1 MRVEFRITLCIALFF
16 LSASLSAQV
25 LTVPYEQFTLPNG
38 LNIILHKDNTI
49 PRLTVNVWY
58 HVGSGSERPGRTGFA
73 HLFEH
78 ILFEGSKHVP
88 EGKFDQWLEAAGGDN
103 NGSTTEDRTNYYE
116 NLPSNALDLAMF
128 LESDR
133 MGFLLPSLTE
143 GTVNGQRD
151 VVKNERRQ
159 SYENRPYGKASL
171 ELPALMYPRNHPY
184 SWPVIG
190 SMEDLTAASRQ
201 DVADFF
207 TKYYTP
213 SNASLSIAGDLDV
226 TETRKAVEKWFSDVP
241 GGKAVM
247 PPDLPAAFLTE
258 EKRIVVEDKVELPR
272 LMMVWLTP
280 PAFHPGNA
288 ELDILANLLTE
299 GKNSRLYKRLVYD
312 LQIAQSVSA
321 FQDSKKFSSE
331 FYLVADA
338 RQGIGLTQLE
348 KIIQEE
354 INTLKMQNP
363 QEREMQR
370 TINQMESNFVQ
381 QMESAGN
388 KANQLNSY
396 YYYTGNPDYFN
407 EDLQR
412 FKAIGASD
420 ISAVAQRYLKDQQR
434 IVMSIV
440 PEGKIELAAKRN

>member
-1 MRVEFRITLCIALFF
+1 MVRTSLLAALLFVCG
-16 LSASLSAQV
+16 SLPAQV
-25 LTVPYEQFTLPNG
+25 LNVAYEQFTLPNG
-38 LNIILHKDNTI
+38 LNVILHKDNAV
-49 PRLTVNVWY
+49 PRISVNVWY
-58 HVGSGSERPGRTGFA
+58 HVGSGSEKPGRTGFA

-78 ILFEGSKHVP
+78 ILFEGSQHVP
-88 EGKFDQWLEAAGGDN
+88 EGKFDQWLEAAGADN

-116 NLPSNALDLAMF
+116 DLPSNALDLALF

-133 MGFLLPSLTE
+133 MGYLLPTLTE
-143 GTVNGQRD
+143 ATVNGQRD

-171 ELPALMYPRNHPY
+171 ELPSLLYPKSNPY

-207 TKYYTP
+207 TKYYVP
-213 SNASLSIAGDLDV
+213 SNASLSIAGDIELS
-226 TETRKAVEKWFSDVP
+226 EARKSVEKWFSDVP
-241 GGKAVM
+241 GGKPVL
-247 PPDLPAAFLTE
+247 PQDLPAAYLTE

-272 LMMVWLTP
+272 LMMVWLSP
-280 PAFHPGNA
+280 PAFAPGNA
-288 ELDILANLLTE
+288 ALDVLGNLLTE

-312 LQIAQSVSA
+312 LQIAQSVYA
-321 FQDSKKFSSE
+321 YQDSKKFSSE

-338 RQGIGLTQLE
+338 NQGIGLTQLE
-348 KIIQEE
+348 KVIQEE
-354 INTLKMQNP
+354 INLIKAQYP
-363 QEREMQR
+363 QERELNR
-370 TINQMESNFVQ
+370 TVNQIESNFIQ
-381 QMESAGN
+381 QMESAGGFSG

-396 YYYTGNPDYFN
+396 YYYTGDADYFN

-412 FKAIGASD
+412 YKAIGLSD
-420 ISAVAQRYLKDQQR
+420 VSAAAQRYLKDDQR

-440 PEGKIELAAKRN
+440 PEGKTELAAKKN

>member
-1 MRVEFRITLCIALFF
+1 MKIFLSFGFSFLCIA
-16 LSASLSAQV
+16 SLPGQV
-25 LTVPYEQFTLPNG
+25 LNVAYEQFILPNG
-38 LNIILHKDNTI
+38 LHVILHKDNTI
-49 PRLTVNVWY
+49 PRLSVNVWY
-58 HVGSGSERPGRTGFA
+58 HVGSGSEKPGRTGFA

-78 ILFEGSKHVP
+78 LLFEGSQHVP
-88 EGKFDQWLEAAGGDN
+88 EGKFDQWLESAGGDN
-103 NGSTTEDRTNYYE
+103 NGSTNEDRTNYYE
-116 NLPSNALDLAMF
+116 NLPSNALDLALF

-133 MGFLLPSLTE
+133 MGFLLPTLTE

-171 ELPALMYPRNHPY
+171 ELPALLYPKNHPY
-184 SWPVIG
+184 SWPTIG

-207 TKYYTP
+207 TKFYTP
-213 SNASLSIAGDLDV
+213 SNASLCIAGDLELADA
-226 TETRKAVEKWFSDVP
+226 RKAVEKWFSDVP
-241 GGKAVM
+241 GGTAISRSDV
-247 PPDLPAAFLTE
+247 PAAYLTE

-280 PAFHPGNA
+280 AAFQPGNA
-288 ELDILANLLTE
+288 ELDLLGNLLTE

-321 FQDSKKFSSE
+321 FQNSNRISSE
-331 FYLVADA
+331 FYLIADA

-354 INTLKMQNP
+354 IDLLKKQSP
-363 QEREMQR
+363 QERELQR
-370 TINQMESNFVQ
+370 TVNQIESNFVQ
-381 QMESAGN
+381 QMESAGG
-388 KANQLNSY
+388 KGDQLNSY

-412 FKAIGASD
+412 FKSISPSD
-420 ISAVAQRYLKDQQR
+420 ISAVALRYLKDQQR

-440 PEGKIELAAKRN
+440 PEGKKELAAGKN